1 MQTKAARTAYASAET
16 ALPGPTRLDGSIEVP
31 PTYQLRSVDAG
42 CATCDC
48 IALPAGLDPER
59 ESYGCSQP
67 PDGGTIII
75 RDDIAVAQAILPSMT
90 A

>member
-1 MQTKAARTAYASAET
+1 MQAA
-16 ALPGPTRLDGSIEVP
+16 PH
-31 PTYQLRSVDAG
+31 
-42 CATCDC
+42 ATVFT
-48 IALPAGLDPER
+48 LPAGLGPER

-67 PDGGTIII
+67 PDGGTFII